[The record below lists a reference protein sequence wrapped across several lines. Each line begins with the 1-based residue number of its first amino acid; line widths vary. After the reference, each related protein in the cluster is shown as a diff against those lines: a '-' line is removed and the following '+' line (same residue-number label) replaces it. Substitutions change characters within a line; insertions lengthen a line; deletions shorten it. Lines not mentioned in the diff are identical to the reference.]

1 MQSTKLTLEVQSYE
15 LADELDD
22 LEDMD
27 EDVDDDDEEESAP
40 PHKKART

>member
-22 LEDMD
+22 FEDMD
-27 EDVDDDDEEESAP
+27 EDEDDDEDDESGP
-40 PHKKART
+40 PQKKART